1 MKQYFDIIVKPA
13 SERMYDLLTADFDP
27 YSNSYMVV
35 RNGKQVRKV
44 IVDDL
49 LGAHVEY
56 KLKNGKLEVVRD
68 WELVPF

>member
-1 MKQYFDIIVKPA
+1 
-13 SERMYDLLTADFDP
+13 MYDLLTADFDP